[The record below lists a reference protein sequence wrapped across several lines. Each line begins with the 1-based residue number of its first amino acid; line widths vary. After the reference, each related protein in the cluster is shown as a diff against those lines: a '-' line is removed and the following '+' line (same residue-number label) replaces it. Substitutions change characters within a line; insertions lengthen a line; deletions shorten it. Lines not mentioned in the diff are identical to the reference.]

1 MKVNILKKNKTNDII
16 GKQFGLLTVISYN
29 GINPNY
35 KRAEKVY
42 LCSCKCGNTTLA
54 NRSALIK
61 GEKKSCGC
69 LRGKNNFLNLTGEKF
84 GNLTV
89 LERLPNKNKHIVY
102 RCICECGN
110 YREVASTRLKSGE
123 ITSCGCSGYKLEHHH
138 LSNTRLCRI
147 WRNMKTRCYNKN
159 SPNYKYYGEKG
170 VLICDEWRNSF
181 SAFYD
186 WSINNG
192 YSDNLTIDRI
202 NPFGNYEPNNC
213 RWVTYQEQATNQR
226 RHYKN

>member
-1 MKVNILKKNKTNDII
+1 MKKNKTNDII

-69 LRGKNNFLNLTGEKF
+69 LRGKNNFLNLTGQKF

-89 LERLPNKNKHIVY
+89 LERL
-102 RCICECGN
+102 
-110 YREVASTRLKSGE
+110 
-123 ITSCGCSGYKLEHHH
+123 
-138 LSNTRLCRI
+138 
-147 WRNMKTRCYNKN
+147 
-159 SPNYKYYGEKG
+159 
-170 VLICDEWRNSF
+170 
-181 SAFYD
+181 
-186 WSINNG
+186 
-192 YSDNLTIDRI
+192 
-202 NPFGNYEPNNC
+202 PNNC